1 MLAWVTV
8 TQGGYNPSKRS
19 LRVIVSAPERGAMA
33 WYPAATRMELQP
45 ESDAQ
50 AAIRPTRFILH
61 SIAAPWTA
69 RRMYEYW
76 RADGDGAVQRY
87 CEACRSRYAAAARS
101 SSGLS
106 RNLPS
111 PWLHAPHTRPRT
123 HFPHVL
129 SPSGQQP

>member
-1 MLAWVTV
+1 
-8 TQGGYNPSKRS
+8 
-19 LRVIVSAPERGAMA
+19 MA

-50 AAIRPTRFILH
+50 PAIRPTQFILH

-76 RADGDGAVQRY
+76 RDSVGGALNSYR
-87 CEACRSRYAAAARS
+87 EACRSRYAAAARR

-106 RNLPS
+106 RNFPS
-111 PWLHAPHTRPRT
+111 PWLQAAHTRPRT
-123 HFPHVL
+123 HAPQIPAEF
-129 SPSGQQP
+129 GQQP